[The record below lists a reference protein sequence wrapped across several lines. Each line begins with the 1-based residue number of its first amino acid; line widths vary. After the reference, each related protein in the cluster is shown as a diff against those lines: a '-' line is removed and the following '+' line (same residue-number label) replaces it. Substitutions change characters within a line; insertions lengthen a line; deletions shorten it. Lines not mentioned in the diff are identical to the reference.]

1 MQLHGF
7 NPWELEEQY
16 GQLQWVPEPTLSG
29 LPSDEEI
36 VIRKTCNWVTNIQ
49 LLDTFLVSVSTG
61 LLFQDYVKK
70 IIHML

>member
-1 MQLHGF
+1 MDNCSEYLNQLLVVCHQMS
-7 NPWELEEQY
+7 N
-16 GQLQWVPEPTLSG
+16 
-29 LPSDEEI
+29 EEI

-61 LLFQDYVKK
+61 LLFHNYMKK